1 MEQVRTENKMGTMPI
16 GKLLANMAIPMMVSM
31 LVQAFYNVVDSV
43 YVSQLNENALSAI
56 SLAFPLQNLMIAF
69 GSGTAVGTNA
79 LLSRALGAKRHD
91 LVDRA
96 ANTSIFLM
104 FCNFA
109 VFCVLGLTL
118 SRSFFLAQT
127 DVSQIVEYGTSYT
140 SICLGASIGIFAQ
153 FCFERLLQSTGRTK
167 LAMYTQITGA
177 VINII
182 LDPILIFGWLGFP
195 RMEVAGAALATV
207 IGQIVAAI
215 LAIWMNLKYNPDVRI
230 RPSHIRFHWD
240 TVKEIYRVGI
250 PSIVMMSI
258 SSVMNFGLNQILI
271 AFSTTATAV
280 FGVYFKLQSF
290 IFMPVFGLNNGMVPI
305 ISYNYGARKPERV
318 KKTIPSIVMMSI
330 SSVMNFGLN
339 QILIA
344 FSTTATAVFG
354 VYFKLQSFIF
364 MPVFGLNN
372 GMVPIISYNYGAR
385 KPERVKK
392 TIRLSITAAICLML
406 IGLALFELIPGTL
419 LTLFNATGRMRKIGI
434 PAFRI
439 IAIHFLFAG
448 FCIVSGSVFQAIG
461 NPLHALINSVCR
473 QLVVLLPAAWL
484 LAQTG
489 KLEMVWFCFPIA
501 EIFSFTL
508 SAIFLRKTLQAA
520 HARMLADDAD

>member
-182 LDPILIFGWLGFP
+182 LDPILIFGRLGFRAWRLPARRLP
-195 RMEVAGAALATV
+195 R
-207 IGQIVAAI
+207 
-215 LAIWMNLKYNPDVRI
+215 
-230 RPSHIRFHWD
+230 
-240 TVKEIYRVGI
+240 
-250 PSIVMMSI
+250 
-258 SSVMNFGLNQILI
+258 SSV
-271 AFSTTATAV
+271 
-280 FGVYFKLQSF
+280 
-290 IFMPVFGLNNGMVPI
+290 
-305 ISYNYGARKPERV
+305 
-318 KKTIPSIVMMSI
+318 
-330 SSVMNFGLN
+330 
-339 QILIA
+339 
-344 FSTTATAVFG
+344 
-354 VYFKLQSFIF
+354 
-364 MPVFGLNN
+364 
-372 GMVPIISYNYGAR
+372 
-385 KPERVKK
+385 
-392 TIRLSITAAICLML
+392 RLSRRFWQF
-406 IGLALFELIPGTL
+406 G
-419 LTLFNATGRMRKIGI
+419 
-434 PAFRI
+434 
-439 IAIHFLFAG
+439 
-448 FCIVSGSVFQAIG
+448 
-461 NPLHALINSVCR
+461 
-473 QLVVLLPAAWL
+473 
-484 LAQTG
+484 
-489 KLEMVWFCFPIA
+489 
-501 EIFSFTL
+501 
-508 SAIFLRKTLQAA
+508 
-520 HARMLADDAD
+520 

>member
-1 MEQVRTENKMGTMPI
+1 MGESNFYSSRPCWTGAVFCAVGRVFAEGTNCMEQVRTENKMGTMPI
-16 GKLLANMAIPMMVSM
+16 GKLLANMAVPMMVSM

-109 VFCVLGLTL
+109 IFCVLGLTL
-118 SRSFFLAQT
+118 SRTFFLAQT
-127 DVSQIVEYGTSYT
+127 DVQQIVDYGASYT

-167 LAMYTQITGA
+167 LAMYTQIAGA

-207 IGQIVAAI
+207 IGQIVAAC
-215 LAIWMNLKYNPDVRI
+215 LALFMNLKFNPDVRI
-230 RPSHIRFHWD
+230 RLSHIRFHWD

-258 SSVMNFGLNQILI
+258 SSIMNFGLNQILI
-271 AFSTTATAV
+271 VFSTTATAV

-305 ISYNYGARKPERV
+305 IA
-318 KKTIPSIVMMSI
+318 
-330 SSVMNFGLN
+330 
-339 QILIA
+339 
-344 FSTTATAVFG
+344 
-354 VYFKLQSFIF
+354 
-364 MPVFGLNN
+364 
-372 GMVPIISYNYGAR
+372 YNYGAR

-392 TIRLSITAAICLML
+392 TIRLSVIAAVCLML
-406 IGLALFELIPGTL
+406 IGLALFEFIPGTL
-419 LTLFNATGRMRKIGI
+419 LSLFNATDHMRQIGI

-484 LAQTG
+484 LAQSG
-489 KLEMVWFCFPIA
+489 KLELVWFCFPIA
-501 EIFSFTL
+501 EIFSFIL
-508 SAIFLRKTLQAA
+508 SAVFLRETLKTAN
-520 HARMLADDAD
+520 ARMLADG

>member
-109 VFCVLGLTL
+109 VFYVLGLTL

-182 LDPILIFGWLGFP
+182 LDPILIFGRLGFP

-318 KKTIPSIVMMSI
+318 KKTI
-330 SSVMNFGLN
+330 
-339 QILIA
+339 
-344 FSTTATAVFG
+344 
-354 VYFKLQSFIF
+354 
-364 MPVFGLNN
+364 
-372 GMVPIISYNYGAR
+372 
-385 KPERVKK
+385 
-392 TIRLSITAAICLML
+392 RLSITAAICLML

-419 LTLFNATGRMRKIGI
+419 LALFNATDHMRQIGI

-508 SAIFLRKTLQAA
+508 SAIFLRKTLQTA

>member
-104 FCNFA
+104 FRNFA

-182 LDPILIFGWLGFP
+182 LDPILIFGRLGFP

-318 KKTIPSIVMMSI
+318 KKTI
-330 SSVMNFGLN
+330 
-339 QILIA
+339 
-344 FSTTATAVFG
+344 
-354 VYFKLQSFIF
+354 
-364 MPVFGLNN
+364 
-372 GMVPIISYNYGAR
+372 
-385 KPERVKK
+385 
-392 TIRLSITAAICLML
+392 RLSITAAICLML

-419 LTLFNATGRMRKIGI
+419 LTLFNATDHMRQIGI

-508 SAIFLRKTLQAA
+508 SAIFLRKTLQTA

>member
-31 LVQAFYNVVDSV
+31 LLQAFYNVVDSV

-182 LDPILIFGWLGFP
+182 LDPILIFGRLGFP

-258 SSVMNFGLNQILI
+258 SSIMNFGLNQILI
-271 AFSTTATAV
+271 VFSTTATAV

-290 IFMPVFGLNNGMVPI
+290 VFMPIFGMNNGMVPI
-305 ISYNYGARKPERV
+305 IGYNYGARKPDRV
-318 KKTIPSIVMMSI
+318 KKTIKCAMFYAEAIMLVGFLLFQFLPDKLLGLFSASEAMLAIGKPALRIICFHFLLAGMSI
-330 SSVMNFGLN
+330 ILSSTFQALG
-339 QILIA
+339 
-344 FSTTATAVFG
+344 
-354 VYFKLQSFIF
+354 
-364 MPVFGLNN
+364 N
-372 GMVPIISYNYGAR
+372 GMFSLII
-385 KPERVKK
+385 
-392 TIRLSITAAICLML
+392 
-406 IGLALFELIPGTL
+406 
-419 LTLFNATGRMRKIGI
+419 
-434 PAFRI
+434 
-439 IAIHFLFAG
+439 
-448 FCIVSGSVFQAIG
+448 
-461 NPLHALINSVCR
+461 SVCR

-484 LAQTG
+484 LSKTG
-489 KLEMVWFCFPIA
+489 NVNMVWWSFVIA
-501 EIFSFTL
+501 ELVSVTL
-508 SAIFLRKTLQAA
+508 SFVFFARLDKKIIEPMYDNAA
-520 HARMLADDAD
+520 AAQ

>member
-118 SRSFFLAQT
+118 LKPFFLAQT
-127 DVSQIVEYGTSYT
+127 DVSQIVEYGASYT

-195 RMEVAGAALATV
+195 LMEVAGAALATV

-215 LAIWMNLKYNPDVRI
+215 MAIWMNLKYNPDVRI

-318 KKTIPSIVMMSI
+318 KKTI
-330 SSVMNFGLN
+330 
-339 QILIA
+339 
-344 FSTTATAVFG
+344 
-354 VYFKLQSFIF
+354 
-364 MPVFGLNN
+364 
-372 GMVPIISYNYGAR
+372 
-385 KPERVKK
+385 
-392 TIRLSITAAICLML
+392 RLSITAAICLML

-419 LTLFNATGRMRKIGI
+419 LTLFNATDHMRQIGI

-508 SAIFLRKTLQAA
+508 SAIFLRKTLQTA

>member
-1 MEQVRTENKMGTMPI
+1 MGESNFYSSRPGWTGAVFCAFGRVFAEGTNCMEQVRTENKMGTMPI
-16 GKLLANMAIPMMVSM
+16 GKLLANMAVPMMVSM

-109 VFCVLGLTL
+109 IFCVLGLTL
-118 SRSFFLAQT
+118 SRTFFLAQT
-127 DVSQIVEYGTSYT
+127 DVQQIVDYGASYT

-167 LAMYTQITGA
+167 LAMYTQIAGA

-207 IGQIVAAI
+207 IGQIFAAC
-215 LAIWMNLKYNPDVRI
+215 LALFMNLKYNPDVRI

-258 SSVMNFGLNQILI
+258 SSIMNFGLNQILI
-271 AFSTTATAV
+271 VFSTTATAV

-305 ISYNYGARKPERV
+305 IAYNCGAPGITVDGLPLARV
-318 KKTIPSIVMMSI
+318 TLGDVNTLDELRALLCEHVS
-330 SSVMNFGLN
+330 
-339 QILIA
+339 A
-344 FSTTATAVFG
+344 
-354 VYFKLQSFIF
+354 
-364 MPVFGLNN
+364 
-372 GMVPIISYNYGAR
+372 
-385 KPERVKK
+385 E
-392 TIRLSITAAICLML
+392 
-406 IGLALFELIPGTL
+406 LADEWL
-419 LTLFNATGRMRKIGI
+419 ATGRFVESDG
-434 PAFRI
+434 
-439 IAIHFLFAG
+439 
-448 FCIVSGSVFQAIG
+448 
-461 NPLHALINSVCR
+461 ALY
-473 QLVVLLPAAWL
+473 AAWADRGSDITIL
-484 LAQTG
+484 NDELSATVIGSSGILTQRITRGDWSDDAQAFVPTDTVDTY
-489 KLEMVWFCFPIA
+489 EYP
-501 EIFSFTL
+501 FTL
-508 SAIFLRKTLQAA
+508 VDGHAVFSAFPCPY
-520 HARMLADDAD
+520 

>member
-1 MEQVRTENKMGTMPI
+1 MRLPSCWTGAFSTRLRRVVLRMERKKRRSMEQVRAENKMGTMPI

-79 LLSRALGAKRHD
+79 LLSRALGAKRHA

-215 LAIWMNLKYNPDVRI
+215 LAIWITQTVRPCRRDREIHRI
-230 RPSHIRFHWD
+230 RKTGNARRGTCHRAIRGIRQMSRRRRSL
-240 TVKEIYRVGI
+240 TVRN
-250 PSIVMMSI
+250 SRM
-258 SSVMNFGLNQILI
+258 
-271 AFSTTATAV
+271 
-280 FGVYFKLQSF
+280 VY
-290 IFMPVFGLNNGMVPI
+290 I
-305 ISYNYGARKPERV
+305 I
-318 KKTIPSIVMMSI
+318 T
-330 SSVMNFGLN
+330 
-339 QILIA
+339 
-344 FSTTATAVFG
+344 
-354 VYFKLQSFIF
+354 
-364 MPVFGLNN
+364 
-372 GMVPIISYNYGAR
+372 
-385 KPERVKK
+385 
-392 TIRLSITAAICLML
+392 
-406 IGLALFELIPGTL
+406 
-419 LTLFNATGRMRKIGI
+419 RMRNLYSRSG
-434 PAFRI
+434 
-439 IAIHFLFAG
+439 FL
-448 FCIVSGSVFQAIG
+448 
-461 NPLHALINSVCR
+461 
-473 QLVVLLPAAWL
+473 
-484 LAQTG
+484 
-489 KLEMVWFCFPIA
+489 
-501 EIFSFTL
+501 
-508 SAIFLRKTLQAA
+508 LRL
-520 HARMLADDAD
+520 

>member
-109 VFCVLGLTL
+109 VFYVLGLTL

-182 LDPILIFGWLGFP
+182 LDPILIFGRLGFP

-318 KKTIPSIVMMSI
+318 KKTI
-330 SSVMNFGLN
+330 
-339 QILIA
+339 
-344 FSTTATAVFG
+344 
-354 VYFKLQSFIF
+354 
-364 MPVFGLNN
+364 
-372 GMVPIISYNYGAR
+372 
-385 KPERVKK
+385 
-392 TIRLSITAAICLML
+392 RLSITAAICLML

-419 LTLFNATGRMRKIGI
+419 LTLFNATDHMRQIGI

-508 SAIFLRKTLQAA
+508 SAIFLRKTLRTAN
-520 HARMLADDAD
+520 ARMLADDAD

>member
-1 MEQVRTENKMGTMPI
+1 MEQVRTENKMGTMPV
-16 GKLLANMAIPMMVSM
+16 GKLLANMAIPMMISM

-96 ANTSIFLM
+96 ANTSIFLLL
-104 FCNFA
+104 CNFA
-109 VFCVLGLTL
+109 AFCVLGLTL
-118 SRSFFLAQT
+118 SRTFFLAQT
-127 DVSQIVEYGTSYT
+127 DVAQIVEYGTSYT
-140 SICLGASIGIFAQ
+140 SICLGASIGVFAQ

-177 VINII
+177 VINIV
-182 LDPILIFGWLGFP
+182 LDPVFIFGWFGVP
-195 RMEVAGAALATV
+195 RMEVAGAAVATV
-207 IGQIVAAI
+207 IGQIVAACMA
-215 LAIWMNLKYNPDVRI
+215 LFMNLKYNPDLRI
-230 RPSHIRFHWD
+230 RPHLIRFHWN

-305 ISYNYGARKPERV
+305 IAYNYGARKPERV
-318 KKTIPSIVMMSI
+318 RS
-330 SSVMNFGLN
+330 
-339 QILIA
+339 
-344 FSTTATAVFG
+344 
-354 VYFKLQSFIF
+354 
-364 MPVFGLNN
+364 
-372 GMVPIISYNYGAR
+372 
-385 KPERVKK
+385 
-392 TIRLSITAAICLML
+392 TIRIAVISAICLML
-406 IGLALFELIPGTL
+406 IGLALFEFIPGTL
-419 LTLFNATGRMRKIGI
+419 LSLFNATDHMREIGI

-484 LAQTG
+484 LAQSG
-489 KLEMVWFCFPIA
+489 RLELVWFCFPIA
-501 EIFSFTL
+501 EIFAFCL
-508 SAIFLRKTLQAA
+508 SAVFLRKTLKTAN
-520 HARMLADDAD
+520 ARMLADETE

>member
-104 FCNFA
+104 FCSFA

-182 LDPILIFGWLGFP
+182 LDPILIFGRLGFP

-318 KKTIPSIVMMSI
+318 KKTI
-330 SSVMNFGLN
+330 
-339 QILIA
+339 
-344 FSTTATAVFG
+344 
-354 VYFKLQSFIF
+354 
-364 MPVFGLNN
+364 
-372 GMVPIISYNYGAR
+372 
-385 KPERVKK
+385 
-392 TIRLSITAAICLML
+392 RLSITAAICLML

-419 LTLFNATGRMRKIGI
+419 LTLFNATDHMRQIGI

-508 SAIFLRKTLQAA
+508 SAIFLRKTLQTA

>member
-182 LDPILIFGWLGFP
+182 LDPILIFGRLGFP

-290 IFMPVFGLNNGMVPI
+290 IFMPVFGLKNGITPI
-305 ISYNYGARKPERV
+305 IAFNYGAQNRKRMI
-318 KKTIPSIVMMSI
+318 KTI
-330 SSVMNFGLN
+330 
-339 QILIA
+339 
-344 FSTTATAVFG
+344 
-354 VYFKLQSFIF
+354 KLS
-364 MPVFGLNN
+364 L
-372 GMVPIISYNYGAR
+372 
-385 KPERVKK
+385 
-392 TIRLSITAAICLML
+392 ITAFCLTFVGFL
-406 IGLALFELIPGTL
+406 SFELIPQVL
-419 LTLFNATGRMRKIGI
+419 LGMFNASEDMLAIGI
-434 PAFRI
+434 PALRI
-439 IAIHFLFAG
+439 IGVHYLIAW
-448 FCIVSGSVFQAIG
+448 FCIICGTVFQALGKAVYSMIVSI
-461 NPLHALINSVCR
+461 LR
-473 QLVVLLPAAWL
+473 QLVVLIPVAYL
-484 LAQTG
+484 LSRIG
-489 KLEMVWFCFPIA
+489 GLHVVWWCFPIA
-501 EIFSFTL
+501 EVASLVVSLTFLFSVNRQIISKIPDGSDIL
-508 SAIFLRKTLQAA
+508 
-520 HARMLADDAD
+520 

>member
-1 MEQVRTENKMGTMPI
+1 MGTMPI
-16 GKLLANMAIPMMVSM
+16 GKLLANMAVPMMVSM

-109 VFCVLGLTL
+109 IFCVLGLTL
-118 SRSFFLAQT
+118 SRTFFLAQT
-127 DVSQIVEYGTSYT
+127 DVQQIVDYGASYT
-140 SICLGASIGIFAQ
+140 SICLCASIGIFAQ

-167 LAMYTQITGA
+167 LAMYTQIAGA

-207 IGQIVAAI
+207 IGQIVAAC
-215 LAIWMNLKYNPDVRI
+215 LALFMNLKFNPDVRI
-230 RPSHIRFHWD
+230 RLSHIRFHWD

-258 SSVMNFGLNQILI
+258 SSIMNFGLNQILI
-271 AFSTTATAV
+271 IFSTTATAV

-305 ISYNYGARKPERV
+305 VAYNYGAKKPDRV
-318 KKTIPSIVMMSI
+318 KKTIKLAI
-330 SSVMNFGLN
+330 
-339 QILIA
+339 
-344 FSTTATAVFG
+344 FSAV
-354 VYFKLQSFIF
+354 
-364 MPVFGLNN
+364 
-372 GMVPIISYNYGAR
+372 
-385 KPERVKK
+385 
-392 TIRLSITAAICLML
+392 AIMAV
-406 IGLALFELIPGTL
+406 GLAAFELAPGAL
-419 LTLFNATGRMRKIGI
+419 LSLFDASENMLAIGT
-434 PAFRI
+434 PALRI
-439 IAIHFLFAG
+439 IALSFVLAG
-448 FCIVSGSVFQAIG
+448 FCIISMSVCQAIG
-461 NPLHALINSVCR
+461 NPIYSLVVSVCR
-473 QLVVLLPAAWL
+473 QLVVLLPVAWL
-484 LAQTG
+484 LSQTG
-489 KLEMVWFCFPIA
+489 NLTLVWLAFPIA
-501 EIFSFTL
+501 ELMSLTL
-508 SAIFLRKTLQAA
+508 SAIFLRKTL
-520 HARMLADDAD
+520 RMAERAMTQSAS

>member
-318 KKTIPSIVMMSI
+318 KKTI
-330 SSVMNFGLN
+330 
-339 QILIA
+339 
-344 FSTTATAVFG
+344 
-354 VYFKLQSFIF
+354 
-364 MPVFGLNN
+364 
-372 GMVPIISYNYGAR
+372 
-385 KPERVKK
+385 
-392 TIRLSITAAICLML
+392 RLSITAAICLML

-419 LTLFNATGRMRKIGI
+419 LTLFNATDHMREIGI
-434 PAFRI
+434 PAFQI

-508 SAIFLRKTLQAA
+508 SAIFLRKTLQTA

>member
-318 KKTIPSIVMMSI
+318 KKTI
-330 SSVMNFGLN
+330 
-339 QILIA
+339 
-344 FSTTATAVFG
+344 
-354 VYFKLQSFIF
+354 
-364 MPVFGLNN
+364 
-372 GMVPIISYNYGAR
+372 
-385 KPERVKK
+385 
-392 TIRLSITAAICLML
+392 RLSITAAICLML

-489 KLEMVWFCFPIA
+489 KLEMVWFCFPSA
-501 EIFSFTL
+501 VIFSFTL